1 MPAQP
6 LLFSRGGMAVSR
18 GRRPATAATTT
29 SRHRHRDRG
38 GAAGGGS
45 AAAALISEAGLV
57 FVTFTSMRLLYEA
70 HVYALDIRF
79 VVLTVVDLFHV
90 LIFY

>member
-1 MPAQP
+1 M
-6 LLFSRGGMAVSR
+6 SR
-18 GRRPATAATTT
+18 GRRPATAATT
-29 SRHRHRDRG
+29 SRHR

-45 AAAALISEAGLV
+45 TAAPVISEAGLV
-57 FVTFTSMRLLYEA
+57 FVTFASLKLLFEA

-90 LIFY
+90 FY